1 MPAARASS
9 ASAARF
15 TAASSSAF
23 SAFDFI
29 PNNFFISTFLYR
41 DNCGEENMA
50 VNLRIN

>member
-23 SAFDFI
+23 SI
-29 PNNFFISTFLYR
+29 FISRFLYYR
-41 DNCGEENMA
+41 YSGKQNMA
-50 VNLRIN
+50 VNLTIH